1 MTWGRTV
8 GRTVRK
14 QAGGRSTYR
23 TETILA
29 ISVAMLWVNIPVQ
42 AQQTGDGLKQV
53 MGEQRF
59 RAAGLHKLTQP
70 ELLQLM
76 GFIAEVSAANP
87 PNAATALKRAEPPKN
102 APAIAALEGGS
113 IVAEDGTYLG
123 RIDKDKFESKSLSNK
138 FGDYGNKFSST
149 SILNKFG
156 EYGSKFSSTSAFN
169 RLASDPP
176 RVLDRT
182 GMFVGYLTVNPNKR
196 PQIDPVALIGWLGL
210 E

>member
-1 MTWGRTV
+1 MTWGHTL
-8 GRTVRK
+8 GLTVRK
-14 QAGGRSTYR
+14 QTSSWSRYR

-29 ISVAMLWVNIPVQ
+29 LSVAMFWVNIPVQ

-59 RAAGLHKLTQP
+59 RAAGLYKLTQP

-76 GFIAEVSAANP
+76 AFVAEVSDANP
-87 PNAATALKRAEPPKN
+87 PNAAPIRERTEPPKN
-102 APAIAALEGGS
+102 APVIADLEGGS

-123 RIDKDKFESKSLSNK
+123 RIDKAKFESKSLSNR
-138 FGDYGNKFSST
+138 FGNYGSRFSGT

-156 EYGSKFSSTSAFN
+156 AYGSKYSSTSAFN
-169 RLASDPP
+169 RFASDPP

-182 GMFVGYLTVNPNKR
+182 GKFVGYLTVNPNKR